1 MMVQLQNPDRLTE
14 PINFGTVDDQ
24 DYDVN
29 GVLKNTFVQI
39 GNPTLCGRWHLTTS
53 QMIQQAGLQQT
64 DSFIIVVHHRRSWE
78 GITHAKLSG
87 TVYEVS
93 DINQDPY
100 RNPTAYDLLTLT
112 KVGENDG

>member
-1 MMVQLQNPDRLTE
+1 MVQLQNPDRLTA

-29 GVLKNTFVQI
+29 GVLKNTFVQVR
-39 GNPTLCGRWHLTTS
+39 NPTLCGRWHLTTS
-53 QMIQQAGLQQT
+53 QMIQQAGNQDT
-64 DSFIIVVHHRRSWE
+64 STFIVVVHHRRSWDD
-78 GITHAKLSG
+78 ITHAQLNGVLYK
-87 TVYEVS
+87 VS

-112 KVGENDG
+112 KVGENGG

>member
-39 GNPTLCGRWHLTTS
+39 GNPTLCGRWNLTTS

-64 DSFIIVVHHRRSWE
+64 NSLIIVVHHRRSWE
-78 GITHAKLSG
+78 RITHAKLSG
-87 TVYEVS
+87 IVYEVS
-93 DINQDPY
+93 DINQDSY

-112 KVGENDG
+112 KVGENNG